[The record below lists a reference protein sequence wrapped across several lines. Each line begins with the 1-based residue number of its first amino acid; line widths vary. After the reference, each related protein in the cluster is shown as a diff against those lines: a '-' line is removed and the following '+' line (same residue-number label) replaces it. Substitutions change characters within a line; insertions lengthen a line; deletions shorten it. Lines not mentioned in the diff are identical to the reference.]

1 MLPHTPHA
9 TQIHAFLTCTLFVW
23 MSVQT
28 AAMSIAD
35 DGESPNTARPAYSQA
50 VVAKADAILKDAG
63 LRRSGKALQSTEAAD
78 FSRRLSGIT
87 RDRRELRL
95 KQKAFTESESKLDV
109 IESEI
114 SQLNRQDGEL
124 NLQLARVAGL
134 DVTSNNRIVAL
145 INATRTQLAEMRKRR
160 SAQKQVVQLA
170 RAKINEAEE
179 TYAESVFQARKQ
191 LDEMTQTIQQNLQDS
206 QVRIAIDVMNANF
219 DVAKEIDAET
229 IVKALDSRLRDFEKE
244 VFRESIPL
252 DVSSGGS
259 LFTMVS
265 INQQAIRMVIDSG
278 ATLVTLPADAAAK
291 LQVNVPDDAP
301 VISLVLANGGKID
314 GRRVTLDSV
323 RVGQFEAKNV
333 DAVVLEPI
341 AANAEPLLGLSFL
354 DRYKFEL
361 DSASRTLGLLR
372 IDNTDAETP

>member
-1 MLPHTPHA
+1 
-9 TQIHAFLTCTLFVW
+9 

-35 DGESPNTARPAYSQA
+35 DGESPNTARPAYSQT

-63 LRRSGKALQSTEAAD
+63 LRRSGKALQSTEATD

-95 KQKAFTESESKLDV
+95 KQKAFAESESKLDV

-114 SQLNRQDGEL
+114 SKLNRQDGEL

-191 LDEMTQTIQQNLQDS
+191 LDQMTQTIQQNLQDS

-229 IVKALDSRLRDFEKE
+229 IVKALDGRLRDFEKE

-278 ATLVTLPADAAAK
+278 ATLVTLPANAAAQ

-301 VISLVLANGGKID
+301 VISLVLADGGKID

-323 RVGQFEAKNV
+323 RVGQFEAKHV
-333 DAVVLEPI
+333 DAVVLEPV

-372 IDNTDAETP
+372 IDNTDAEKP